1 MENIKLNSRDNK
13 IGKTAG
19 KVRRSGKVPGI
30 VYGKGMQNFMFEI
43 GELELNHVITEHGEH
58 GVIDIDLNEQKKT
71 VLIKELQRDPVT
83 HKIIH
88 LDLETIDKNQKIITT
103 VPLHFKG
110 EGILNSYG
118 AIIQK
123 EKSNIRVSCTPGNLP
138 KYLELDVSQSSIGS
152 TYKVSDIEV
161 GKEISI
167 IDDLNTVLGSV
178 SYEHKIQEAVEP
190 EERKE

>member
-43 GELELNHVITEHGEH
+43 GELELNHVITEYGEH

-83 HKIIH
+83 HKVIH

-123 EKSNIRVSCTPGNLP
+123 EKSSIKVSCTPDNLP
-138 KYLELDVSQSSIGS
+138 KYLEVDISQSSIGS

-161 GKEISI
+161 GQEISI

-178 SYEHKIQEAVEP
+178 SYEHKIQESVEP